1 MLVSD
6 HLWVGPSMPNS
17 AIGLVRGPILG
28 AVRAMRGY
36 VAKNDSDT
44 VPLDDSPS
52 GYGRTSR
59 FACAPRGMCADYDEI
74 ELARWLL
81 DRGMNVYEQA
91 AIDSDG
97 FGGQTPLFATVVS
110 QPNFWMN
117 HRGQVADAPF
127 TRLLLDHGAN
137 PDARASLRKR
147 LHPGYGI
154 DGMHE
159 YRNVTPISWGEQFHF
174 KSS

>member
-17 AIGLVRGPILG
+17 AIGLIRGPILG

-117 HRGQVADAPF
+117 HRGRLQ
-127 TRLLLDHGAN
+127 TRRSRACCSSTEQIQMRAHHCAN
-137 PDARASLRKR
+137 DSIPDTESMGCTNIA
-147 LHPGYGI
+147 
-154 DGMHE
+154 M
-159 YRNVTPISWGEQFHF
+159 
-174 KSS
+174 